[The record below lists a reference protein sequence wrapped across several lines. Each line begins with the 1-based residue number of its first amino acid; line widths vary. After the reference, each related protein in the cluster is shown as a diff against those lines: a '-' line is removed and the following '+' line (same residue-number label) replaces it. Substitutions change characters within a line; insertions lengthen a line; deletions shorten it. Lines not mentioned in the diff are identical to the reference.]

1 MRKKNYK
8 LEFTETEDSLKM
20 NKENKGFNAFEII
33 GLLNLALNDL
43 YEQIRGEE
51 KEIEVKRTV
60 HIDEIDK
67 E

>member
-1 MRKKNYK
+1 MKKTYK

-43 YEQIRGEE
+43 YEHIKGEE
-51 KEIEVKRTV
+51 KDVEVKRTV
-60 HIDEIDK
+60 YIDEIEK
-67 E
+67 EP